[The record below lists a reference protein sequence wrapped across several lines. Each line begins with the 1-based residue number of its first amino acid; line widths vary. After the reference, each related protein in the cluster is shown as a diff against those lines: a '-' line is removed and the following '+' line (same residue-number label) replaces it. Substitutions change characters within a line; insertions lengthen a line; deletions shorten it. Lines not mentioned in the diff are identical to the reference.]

1 MKNMEIPQGFRSSCC
16 TDFPTISVLGTGSS
30 PRSSKL
36 GIGSLC
42 LTFEDMDRLAF
53 VIPSLLAWPNRP
65 PSLKT
70 LLTLQTLWD
79 SINSHWRVLI
89 GEIVLPVSRRSCIL
103 TESEVRLRSAVI
115 RSRTPSR
122 GGSQLPL
129 LPRRDAGISGTSIP
143 SRGGSVWKK
152 TDEISFVIFGRPG
165 HPGGRIQMRLS
176 TAQPPPSIIPTSLRL
191 SCIPIVTVT

>member
-1 MKNMEIPQGFRSSCC
+1 MNDLSRVKFVQTPVLNIGYEEHGNTSGFPIILLHGFPYDIRSW
-16 TDFPTISVLGTGSS
+16 DGVV

-79 SINSHWRVLI
+79 LINSHWRVLI

-115 RSRTPSR
+115 RSRTPSQGAASSRCCR
-122 GGSQLPL
+122 GETLVSVVLQY
-129 LPRRDAGISGTSIP
+129 RAGADRSGRKPTRYHS
-143 SRGGSVWKK
+143 
-152 TDEISFVIFGRPG
+152 
-165 HPGGRIQMRLS
+165 LS
-176 TAQPPPSIIPTSLRL
+176 LGDL
-191 SCIPIVTVT
+191 VTQVGVYR